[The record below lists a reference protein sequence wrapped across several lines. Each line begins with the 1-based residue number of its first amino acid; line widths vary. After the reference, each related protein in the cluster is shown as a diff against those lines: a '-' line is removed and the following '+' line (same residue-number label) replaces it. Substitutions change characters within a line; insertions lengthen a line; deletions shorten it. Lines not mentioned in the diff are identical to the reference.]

1 MRKKIFYIGI
11 SVFAIALIL
20 FFVSGSLYSHALSK
34 VLITSNLTISSGGF
48 SNATVETG
56 NTSLVALYAISSGK
70 ANIYLFNASTFHLW
84 SSHMNGNSSFSG
96 LAYARSISTS
106 GTSVINSNTTT
117 SQIIIT
123 TNQSTPAANSS
134 IIGLNQFN
142 GSAYL
147 VIDNT
152 KGSYSYNTTL
162 NGVVS
167 YFKLTA
173 ANYSIYNNIAITELA
188 IILLGVAGL
197 IITVYGALKKPP
209 ITESEADAEASAGEP
224 VSKEYINS
232 LYKNVDNGKVK
243 GKKKNT

>member
-1 MRKKIFYIGI
+1 VRKKIFYIGI

-20 FFVSGSLYSHALSK
+20 FFVSVSLYSHALSR
-34 VLITSNLTISSGGF
+34 VPIISNLTISRGGF
-48 SNATVETG
+48 SFAQVETG

-84 SSHMNGNSSFSG
+84 SSHMNSNSSFSG

-106 GTSVINSNTTT
+106 GTSVINNNTNT

-123 TNQSTPAANSS
+123 TNQSTSDANSS
-134 IIGLNQFN
+134 VIGLNQFN
-142 GSAYL
+142 GTAYL

-162 NGVVS
+162 NVS

-173 ANYSIYNNIAITELA
+173 ANYSMYNNIAITELA

-197 IITVYGALKKPP
+197 IITVYGALKKPQT
-209 ITESEADAEASAGEP
+209 TESEAGTGASAGEP

-232 LYKNVDNGKVK
+232 LYKNVDKGK
-243 GKKKNT
+243 GKKKKT

>member
-1 MRKKIFYIGI
+1 
-11 SVFAIALIL
+11 
-20 FFVSGSLYSHALSK
+20 
-34 VLITSNLTISSGGF
+34 
-48 SNATVETG
+48 VETG
-56 NTSLVALYAISSGK
+56 NTSLVALYSISSGK
-70 ANIYLFNASTFHLW
+70 ANIYLFNASAFHLW
-84 SSHMNGNSSFSG
+84 SSHMDGNSSFSG
-96 LAYARSISTS
+96 LAYARNISTNGS
-106 GTSVINSNTTT
+106 SVINNNTTT

-123 TNQSTPAANSS
+123 TNQSTSDANSS

-142 GSAYL
+142 GTAYL

-173 ANYSIYNNIAITELA
+173 ANYNMYNDIAITELA

-209 ITESEADAEASAGEP
+209 TTESEAGMGASAAEP
-224 VSKEYINS
+224 ASKEYINS
-232 LYKNVDNGKVK
+232 LYKSVGKGK
-243 GKKKNT
+243 GKKKNA